1 MSNELNGVLIGFTE
15 REAILAN
22 ISFRG
27 DRFSVSFDQVE
38 PVIADRMYDIDIFI
52 ESARTIIEDTGFE
65 GVYDYDAG
73 PFLLEEDLKPSE
85 YMDFVRENMTE
96 FIERYG
102 YDYEEGREG
111 RSDEDVEN
119 EIIDSEEA
127 MLEDWKTYAAE
138 TPIGQLV
145 VEKDAKPSEM
155 EDVLGQRLYEHSA
168 HGHIHGMVIDNSL
181 YPEEFDIN
189 DHLIMFDSIGAGQYD
204 ARGDLQRSLP
214 LTDELFELWDE
225 YHLKDISMIPE
236 DDITRINNLMEEL
249 SGRDTDGIIKD
260 FTEERLDDLREL

>member
-27 DRFSVSFDQVE
+27 DHFSASFDQVE
-38 PVIADRMYDIDIFI
+38 PVIADRMYDVDIFI
-52 ESARTIIEDTGFE
+52 ESARSLIEDIGFE

-127 MLEDWKTYAAE
+127 MLEDWKTYAQE
-138 TPIGQLV
+138 THIGRLI
-145 VEKDAKPSEM
+145 VEEDAKPSEM
-155 EDVLGQRLYEHSA
+155 EDVLGQRMYEDSI
-168 HGHIHGMVIDNSL
+168 HGHNHGTVIDNSL

-189 DHLIMFDSIGAGQYD
+189 DHLIMFDSIGGGQYD
-204 ARGDLQRSLP
+204 ARSELQRSLP

-260 FTEERLDDLREL
+260 FTEEHLDDLREL